1 MNLFKDMGMYLLDN
15 QFRVV
20 VDKKSAH
27 IMNYIEIV
35 DFSDDKIVIRYSSG
49 KCIIMGK
56 NLVLLKM
63 QNDEVTVKGE
73 IEEVKV

>member
-1 MNLFKDMGMYLLDN
+1 MNLFKDMKMNLLDN

-27 IMNYIEIV
+27 IMNYIEII
-35 DFSDDKIVIRYSSG
+35 DFSDDKIVIRYSNG
-49 KCIIMGK
+49 KCIIVGK